1 MSPLPAD
8 AALPPLTLVELHREL
23 LSIHRLLSAHDE
35 DFASLRQMQR
45 EWLQFQS
52 TLSRLVH
59 LIDGNGRPP
68 VSERILVLEEQARRW
83 SQMDEQM
90 ETVKFRLI
98 GLLIGV
104 TLSLLAALFTLLRS

>member
-1 MSPLPAD
+1 MPTLPAD
-8 AALPPLTLVELHREL
+8 AAPPPVTLGELHREL
-23 LSIHRLLSAHDE
+23 LSIHRLLSGHEE

-68 VSERILVLEEQARRW
+68 VAERILVLEEQARRW

>member
-1 MSPLPAD
+1 MPPPPAD
-8 AALPPLTLVELHREL
+8 AALPPVALGELHREL
-23 LSIHRLLSAHDE
+23 LSIHRLLTAHEE

-45 EWLQFQS
+45 EWLQFQT
-52 TLSRLVH
+52 TLDRLIH

-83 SQMDEQM
+83 TQMDAQI